1 MYSTFLLLHSIIR
14 YFVLIMLIVLVF
26 KSLAGWLGRAPYT
39 PGDNKISLFTL
50 IMTHTQFLIGVCLY
64 FMSPFVQFS
73 SETMKDP
80 FARYWTVEH
89 ISMMLIAVVLITAGR
104 STSKKIAD
112 GVARHRRLFIMN
124 AIALLIIIAGISMSG
139 RGFFGLPA

>member
-26 KSLAGWLGRAPYT
+26 KSLAGWLGKSPYT

-89 ISMMLIAVVLITAGR
+89 ISMMLIAVVLITVGR